1 MQIVSS
7 THFLHKIIGDII
19 HCGQRK
25 PPRGKDCRGVVRLS
39 PQMGK
44 RVTVRSDK
52 FKPHILRFI
61 FNFKPQDTKKAA
73 QCSLFCIHSGDHHGT
88 ILRPRHDQDMI
99 TIRPL
104 RTSELLFPSL
114 GGSVQ
119 AMLGTGSYGKP
130 LLHDAASLQ
139 YHNLRK
145 RVYIILLFHRSAK
158 SGTKV
163 LLFFDI
169 CKSYCTFLPVASYMA
184 PFGITIY
191 IWLSMIT
198 LVHWVWSPCTSSMSV
213 VIRFT

>member
-7 THFLHKIIGDII
+7 THFLHKIIGNII
-19 HCGQRK
+19 HCDQRK

-52 FKPHILRFI
+52 FKP
-61 FNFKPQDTKKAA
+61 QDTKKAA
-73 QCSLFCIHSGDHHGT
+73 QCSLFSIHSGDHHGT
-88 ILRPRHDQDMI
+88 ILRPRHDQDMT

-104 RTSELLFPSL
+104 RTSELLVPSL
-114 GGSVQ
+114 GGAAVC
-119 AMLGTGSYGKP
+119 ALPRNGSHI
-130 LLHDAASLQ
+130 HDAASLQ

-145 RVYIILLFHRSAK
+145 RVYIILLFHHFLK

-184 PFGITIY
+184 PFGIIIY
-191 IWLSMIT
+191 ILLSIST
-198 LVHWVWSPCTSSMSV
+198 LVHCAPSPCTSSISV